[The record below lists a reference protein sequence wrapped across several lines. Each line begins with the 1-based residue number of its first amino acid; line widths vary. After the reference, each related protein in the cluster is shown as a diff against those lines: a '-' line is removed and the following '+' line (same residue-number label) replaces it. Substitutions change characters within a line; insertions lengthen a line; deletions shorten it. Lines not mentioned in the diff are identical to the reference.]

1 MKKFIFT
8 IICSAFIFIL
18 PPSVNSAQAK
28 QIIEQSSLATNS
40 VKKKQKRKQKKKIKK
55 NKKKGANKA
64 KRKHKKAKKKAKR
77 EAKNKGKEIRD
88 GE

>member
-8 IICSAFIFIL
+8 IICSAFVFIL
-18 PPSVNSAQAK
+18 QPSVNSAQAK
-28 QIIEQSSLATNS
+28 QFIEQSGLATKN
-40 VKKKQKRKQKKKIKK
+40 VKKKQKKKIKK

-64 KRKHKKAKKKAKR
+64 KRKHKKAKTKAKKD
-77 EAKNKGKEIRD
+77 AKNKGREIRD